1 MFNILS
7 TIPDL
12 FLLTLFSFLALFTV
26 RQLLIK
32 RKIFIFFYHICLFCI
47 LFIASIGGGGVQND
61 GYMRLEQFILLEKNN
76 QLEEAKKNPQNY
88 DSMLQIDFQGFQD
101 SNEFRDYLKKYDA
114 QVDKAEAIFI
124 GWLFVF
130 LAEIAMGLRVVAC
143 CIRSKIKISKVWRT
157 G

>member
-12 FLLTLFSFLALFTV
+12 FLLTLFSFLTLFTV

-88 DSMLQIDFQGFQD
+88 DSMLQIDLHQFRNSD
-101 SNEFRDYLKKYDA
+101 EFRDYLKIHDA
-114 QVDKAEAIFI
+114 RVDKAEAVFI
-124 GWLFVF
+124 GWLFVL
-130 LAEIAMGLRVVAC
+130 LAEIAMWLRGLAC
-143 CIRSKIKISKVWRT
+143 CIRSKIKKS
-157 G
+157 